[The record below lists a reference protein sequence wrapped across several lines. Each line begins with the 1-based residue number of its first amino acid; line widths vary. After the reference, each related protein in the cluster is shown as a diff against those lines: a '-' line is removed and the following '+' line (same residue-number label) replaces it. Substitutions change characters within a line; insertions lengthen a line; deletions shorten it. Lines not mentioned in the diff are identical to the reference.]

1 MVLAGEAALGCGI
14 CQTVLYE
21 ALQVQAT
28 KASPVTQSLD
38 VVNESLVQMPISAA
52 GEMLSKEHE
61 KQPPERTY
69 SHSGYS
75 WIGLLEQKVKM
86 EEGLLHNKQ
95 SSLALAQALS
105 ERDRAQSQCSPTA
118 MELGSVMVGFIAKL
132 LSGRS
137 RVTTAACRCRVS
149 GTLTGQASKSRGCGL
164 SFFSESSLGVKL
176 GYKAC
181 PEACPVLACPS
192 LKQGWLYSW

>member
-28 KASPVTQSLD
+28 KASSVTQSLD

-86 EEGLLHNKQ
+86 EEGLLQNKQ

-105 ERDRAQSQCSPTA
+105 EVDRAQIQCSPTA
-118 MELGSVMVGFIAKL
+118 MELGSVMVGFIAKTPL
-132 LSGRS
+132 WS
-137 RVTTAACRCRVS
+137 
-149 GTLTGQASKSRGCGL
+149 
-164 SFFSESSLGVKL
+164 
-176 GYKAC
+176 
-181 PEACPVLACPS
+181 
-192 LKQGWLYSW
+192 

>member
-69 SHSGYS
+69 NHSGYS

-86 EEGLLHNKQ
+86 EEGLLQNKQ
-95 SSLALAQALS
+95 SSLALVQALS
-105 ERDRAQSQCSPTA
+105 KVDRAQIQCSPTA
-118 MELGSVMVGFIAKL
+118 IELGSVMVGFIAKTPL
-132 LSGRS
+132 WS
-137 RVTTAACRCRVS
+137 
-149 GTLTGQASKSRGCGL
+149 
-164 SFFSESSLGVKL
+164 
-176 GYKAC
+176 
-181 PEACPVLACPS
+181 
-192 LKQGWLYSW
+192 